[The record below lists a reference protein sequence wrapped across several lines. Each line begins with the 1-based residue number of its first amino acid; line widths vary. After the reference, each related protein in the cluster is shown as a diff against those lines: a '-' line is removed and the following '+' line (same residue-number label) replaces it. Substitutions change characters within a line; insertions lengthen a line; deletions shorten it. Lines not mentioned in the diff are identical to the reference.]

1 MKSRVGHFIATEEI
15 SLLECLSRHFG
26 LNEDEGRRLLAF
38 GAVYQDKQRV
48 DSNRLL
54 PPGAYIRV
62 HPNPKRF
69 PVEKIDWHAAV
80 VYRNEE
86 FVVVNK
92 PAGIPVHATVDN
104 QIENVLHQLRTVLR
118 TPLFIT
124 QRLDVEVGG
133 LIVYARTPQFQKRF
147 NKFLIERRVH
157 KRYFALTALAPP
169 LGRQVHYMEPS
180 ERSPRVVGTEAKPG
194 WQQCALRVES
204 VRPLGHAFE
213 VEIDLETGRTHQ
225 IRVQLAALGCP
236 ILGDTMYGSK
246 LPYAARGIGLFST
259 AVLFPGPDRK
269 AWHFELTPP
278 WRDSVSPQS

>member
-1 MKSRVGHFIATEEI
+1 VKSRVGHFIATEEI

-48 DSNRLL
+48 DSDRLL
-54 PPGAYIRV
+54 SPGAYIRV

-69 PVEKIDWHAAV
+69 AVEKIDWNAIV
-80 VYRNEE
+80 VHRDDE

-104 QIENVLHQLRTVLR
+104 QIENVLHQLRTALH

-133 LIVYARTPQFQKRF
+133 LIVYARTQQFQKRF
-147 NKFLIERRVH
+147 NKFLLERRVN
-157 KRYFALTALAPP
+157 KRYLALTASAPP
-169 LGRQVHYMEPS
+169 LGRHVHYMEPS
-180 ERSPRVVGTEAKPG
+180 ERSPRVVIAEAKPG
-194 WQQCALRVES
+194 WQECALRVES
-204 VRPLGHAFE
+204 VRPFGDGFE

-225 IRVQLAALGCP
+225 IRVQLSALGCP

-246 LPYAARGIGLFST
+246 EPYHGRGIGLFSA
-259 AVLFPGPDRK
+259 AVSFPGPDRRTWK
-269 AWHFELTPP
+269 FELSPP
-278 WRDSVSPQS
+278 WRNPS